1 MVRAILL
8 ISISFYVAN
17 AANLFDFIKNEVDT
31 EISKNPIDRNIRN
44 AGVSK
49 RHSPHNGRQKKNS
62 EMQLD
67 LNNLSIRGEEEPK
80 TTTSVPEVSSSQ
92 YCPIILD

>member
-1 MVRAILL
+1 MIRFILL

-17 AANLFDFIKNEVDT
+17 AANLFDIIKKDVDGT
-31 EISKNPIDRNIRN
+31 ILKVPMDRNI

-49 RHSPHNGRQKKNS
+49 RHTPHNGRQKKNS

-67 LNNLSIRGEEEPK
+67 LNDLSMSGKEEPI
-80 TTTSVPEVSSSQ
+80 TSTSIPEVSSSQ
-92 YCPIILD
+92 YCHIIR